1 MFKHPNF
8 ASNNARNPTI
18 QAKKVDQ
25 KGALFVKAS
34 FSWNFSKTTKSIN
47 FEYTTN
53 TSTGSTQK
61 MQNLRWPY
69 ALRFPTNHR
78 DNNWFRAIILKTT
91 VVPRHLHSKV
101 KTVMTISTCT
111 FWDRL
116 QRRARIIGRK
126 YVICPCILWA
136 PRLFPLSN
144 GMSQHAQS
152 DDPSSILACATFYIF
167 TRKSVRPKS
176 KENLTGATHM

>member
-8 ASNNARNPTI
+8 ASNNAQNATI

-25 KGALFVKAS
+25 KVALFVKAS
-34 FSWNFSKTTKSIN
+34 FSWKFSKTTKSK
-47 FEYTTN
+47 FCEYTTN
-53 TSTGSTQK
+53 TSTDSTQK
-61 MQNLRWPY
+61 VQIFGWPY
-69 ALRFPTNHR
+69 ALHFPTNHHAQ
-78 DNNWFRAIILKTT
+78 NWFPTIILKTK

-101 KTVMTISTCT
+101 KTVMTISTCA

-126 YVICPCILWA
+126 YVMCPCILWA
-136 PRLFPLSN
+136 ARLLPLSN
-144 GMSQHAQS
+144 GMSQHAQP
-152 DDPSSILACATFYIF
+152 DDASSILACATFYIF

-176 KENLTGATHM
+176 KENLTDATHM